1 LKKGVRTVEHKYLQ
15 EHDEFFQR
23 IIGIVI
29 FVVIA
34 LLSITVILA
43 IIWDVPLG
51 LEGQLVI
58 P

>member
-1 LKKGVRTVEHKYLQ
+1 MEHKYLQ
-15 EHDEFFQR
+15 EHDEVFQR
-23 IIGIVI
+23 IIGVVI
-29 FVVIA
+29 FILIA
-34 LLSITVILA
+34 FLSITVILA

>member
-1 LKKGVRTVEHKYLQ
+1 MEHKYLQ
-15 EHDEFFQR
+15 EHDEVFQR
-23 IIGIVI
+23 IIGVAI
-29 FVVIA
+29 FILIA
-34 LLSITVILA
+34 FLSITIILA

>member
-1 LKKGVRTVEHKYLQ
+1 MEHKYLQ

-23 IIGIVI
+23 IIGVVI
-29 FVVIA
+29 FAVIA

>member
-1 LKKGVRTVEHKYLQ
+1 MEHKYLQ
-15 EHDEFFQR
+15 EDDEVFQR
-23 IIGIVI
+23 IIGVVI
-29 FVVIA
+29 FILIA
-34 LLSITVILA
+34 LFSITVILA